1 MLHRKGRGGMTR
13 ALALAVVACLAATLA
28 ATGLRAGPAELW
40 DSLRL
45 DELVEVMAEEGR
57 DYGDDLAEQTFER
70 GGGPTWAARVA
81 DLYDPEEMIAEVK
94 PLFLQSFEDVD
105 TAELEAFFSSDPGQ
119 RIVEHEIEARQAFL
133 DPEVEAAA
141 AERVETLRE
150 IDRERYRLI
159 GRFIEVND
167 LVESNVASSLTFS
180 YAFNLGLVDGE
191 MDGMTEADA
200 LTDAWAQEDAIREDT
215 REWLYSQLSLA
226 FAPLTDEEVRRYVE
240 ISETE
245 AGETLNAAL
254 FQAFEPAFTRIA
266 RGLGEAVAR
275 SIGGRD
281 I

>member
-1 MLHRKGRGGMTR
+1 M
-13 ALALAVVACLAATLA
+13 AVVACLA

-94 PLFLQSFEDVD
+94 PLFLQSFDDVD
-105 TAELEAFFSSDPGQ
+105 TAELEAFFSSDLGQ
-119 RIVEHEIEARQAFL
+119 RIVEHEIDARQAFL

-141 AERVETLRE
+141 AESVETIRE
-150 IDRERYRLI
+150 TDRERYRLI

-167 LVESNVASSLTFS
+167 LVETNVASSLTFS

-191 MDGMTEADA
+191 MEGMTENDA
-200 LTDAWAQEDAIREDT
+200 LADAWAQEDAIRDDT
-215 REWLYSQLSLA
+215 RQWLYSQLSLA

-254 FQAFEPAFTRIA
+254 FQAFEPTFTRIA